1 MKKVILHVG
10 YPKTGTTSL
19 QNGLF
24 LNLKNEINYL
34 GIAKAHFS
42 DYHHLL
48 RRTLQP
54 WILNAGK
61 EGIKELNLLLTD
73 RLSLGINLLSE
84 EGFINS
90 QNKPGPPIE
99 PSEIQKILE
108 SKCDSIEVVIVIR
121 NQVELIYA
129 IYANGGLIDKYGN
142 ILNTNNYIDMCL
154 NDKNYRS
161 FFNFADVIKRYKIVF
176 GDDNV
181 HVLFFEDFLY
191 DKNEYFSKWSKILC
205 VPEETLLETI
215 GDLHL
220 HKKQKTS
227 DGSYIF
233 KMTSEPNK
241 FIKFIKR
248 MPMIQNIFSK
258 FSIFKFIKKNIS
270 LLADKRVDKE
280 LIVKLFNDEE
290 KRRIK
295 KSFLNDNLML
305 LEVIKSNKKKLKKYN
320 YL

>member
-1 MKKVILHVG
+1 MKKIILHVG

-24 LNLKNEINYL
+24 LNLKNGINYL
-34 GIAKAHFS
+34 GIAKAPFS

-54 WILNAGK
+54 WILNAGQ
-61 EGIKELNLLLTD
+61 EGITELNTLLTN
-73 RLSLGINLLSE
+73 RIKPGINLLSE

-99 PSEIQKILE
+99 PNEIKKILV
-108 SKCDSIEVVIVIR
+108 SKCDSIEIVIVLR
-121 NQVELIYA
+121 NQAELIYA

-154 NDKNYRS
+154 NDRNYRS
-161 FFNFADVIKRYKIVF
+161 FFNYANIIKKYKIIF
-176 GDDNV
+176 GDENV

-191 DKNEYFSKWSKILC
+191 NKNQYFNKWSKILSI
-205 VPEETLLETI
+205 PEETLLEII
-215 GDLHL
+215 GDQHL

-241 FIKFIKR
+241 LTKLIKSI
-248 MPMIQNIFSK
+248 PMIQNIFSK
-258 FSIFKFIKKNIS
+258 FSIFKIIKKNIS

-290 KRRIK
+290 KLRIK
-295 KSFLNDNLML
+295 KSFFYDNLML
-305 LEVIKSNKKKLKKYN
+305 LEVSDSNKKKLKKYN